1 MTLGDA
7 SLASSADID
16 LESKQQN
23 ESNSNAPNVAEAESK
38 PQQAPPNFPEGGLKA
53 WLVVFGCWCT
63 SFTSFGYINSFGVY
77 ETYYLQTYLQH
88 HSPSDVAWIG
98 SIQAFAQFSA
108 TLISGPICDRHG
120 PMVVIWPCSVLLIV
134 AMMLTS
140 LCREYYQFILCQ
152 GILVG
157 MSAGLI
163 FAPALS
169 VVGHY
174 FSKRRAMAMSFA
186 STGSP
191 IGGIIYPVIMTNL
204 LPKSNI
210 GFPWGQR
217 ICGFLSLFLLSIAA
231 FTIRPTPM
239 KRKGKFLLLEAF
251 KKPVYSIEVVALF
264 MVIFGLWTP
273 YFYIA
278 SYGLKHGMDRG
289 LASYLF
295 ALLNAGSFVGRVL
308 AGTFA
313 QHLGQFN
320 VMMFACYGSAILLY
334 CWLKITSSAG
344 LIVLSILFGATSG
357 TVIALMMSTIAHT
370 ADHPAKIG
378 TYISMATFVIGFG
391 GLAGTPIAGALIG
404 DDGHGYTDGI
414 LFSAS
419 VLMAGAVIFTGAR
432 YAFAK
437 DNIFA

>member
-1 MTLGDA
+1 MSSSSIADTTQ
-7 SLASSADID
+7 ASSADID
-16 LESKQQN
+16 LECKPK
-23 ESNSNAPNVAEAESK
+23 SNTTNATESK
-38 PQQAPPNFPEGGLKA
+38 PEQAPPNFPEGGLKA
-53 WLVVFGCWCT
+53 WLVVLGCWCT

-77 ETYYLQTYLQH
+77 ETYYLQTFLQH
-88 HSPSDVAWIG
+88 RSPSAVAWIG

-108 TLISGPICDRHG
+108 TLISGPVCDRYG
-120 PMVVIWPCSVLLIV
+120 PMVVIWPCSILLVV

-140 LCREYYQFILCQ
+140 LCKEYYQFILCQ

-174 FSKRRAMAMSFA
+174 FFKKRAMAMSFA

-210 GFPWGQR
+210 GFAWGQR
-217 ICGFLSLFLLSIAA
+217 ICGFLSLFLLGIAA
-231 FTIRPTPM
+231 VTIRPTPM
-239 KRKGKFLLLEAF
+239 TRKGKFLLLEAF
-251 KKPVYSIEVVALF
+251 KKPVYSLEVAALF
-264 MVIFGLWTP
+264 MVILGLWTP

-278 SYGLKHGMDRG
+278 SYGLEHDMDAG

-320 VMMFACYGSAILLY
+320 VMTLACYGSAILLF

-344 LIVLSILFGATSG
+344 LVIFSLLYGGTSG
-357 TVIALMMSTIAHT
+357 VVIALMMSTIAHT
-370 ADHPAKIG
+370 ADHPSKIG

-404 DDGHGYTDGI
+404 NNHGYTDAI
-414 LFSAS
+414 VFSAS
-419 VLMAGAVIFTGAR
+419 VIMAGAAIFTGAR
-432 YAFAK
+432 YSFAS
-437 DNIFA
+437 NQILA